1 MRLAALVAAAVL
13 LAAACRPEGVT
24 VVPES
29 ELPGDVY
36 GSLPPTPDVVEE
48 IPTEGRVYLVG
59 EGVRV
64 RLRARTETLQPTAS
78 SVQEALM
85 LALLGSA
92 PEPGR
97 ALSSEIPEGTRLR
110 GIEVD
115 GTVATVDFSSEFGR
129 GTGQSLALRLAQVV
143 YTLTEEPT
151 NVIGVRLEIDGF
163 PEPVAEPDRPAN
175 RGDFREFAPQEA
187 T

>member
-1 MRLAALVAAAVL
+1 VKLVAILAAAVFL
-13 LAAACRPEGVT
+13 TVACRPEGVT

-36 GSLPPTPDVVEE
+36 GSPPPTPAVEEE
-48 IPTEGRVYLVG
+48 IPPEGRVYLVRG
-59 EGVRV
+59 EH
-64 RLRARTETLQPTAS
+64 LRAMTRTLQPAN

-85 LALLGSA
+85 VALLSSA
-92 PEPGR
+92 PAPGR
-97 ALSSEIPEGTRLR
+97 ELSSEIPEGTRLR

-115 GTVATVDFSSEFGR
+115 GTVATVDFSSEFAR

-143 YTLTEEPT
+143 YTLTEDS
-151 NVIGVRLEIDGF
+151 NIIGVRLEIDGF
-163 PEPVAEPDRPAN
+163 PDPVADPDRPAN
-175 RGDFREFAPQEA
+175 RADFREFAPQGS

>member
-1 MRLAALVAAAVL
+1 MRLAALVAAAAL

-48 IPTEGRVYLVG
+48 IPTQGRVYLVRDG
-59 EGVRV
+59 

-92 PEPGR
+92 PESGR
-97 ALSSEIPEGTRLR
+97 ALSSEIPGDTRLR

-151 NVIGVRLEIDGF
+151 NVIGVRLAIDGF

>member
-1 MRLAALVAAAVL
+1 MRLAAIVATAAL
-13 LAAACRPEGVT
+13 LTVACRPEGVT

-36 GSLPPTPDVVEE
+36 GSLPPTPDVEEE
-48 IPTEGRVYLVG
+48 IPTEGRVYLV
-59 EGVRV
+59 RNDH
-64 RLRARTETLQPTAS
+64 LRATTETLQPAAAS

-85 LALLGSA
+85 VALLSSA

-115 GTVATVDFSSEFGR
+115 GTIATVDFSSEFGR

-151 NVIGVRLEIDGF
+151 NVIGVRLAIDGF

>member
-1 MRLAALVAAAVL
+1 VRLATLVAAAM
-13 LAAACRPEGVT
+13 LAVSCRPEGVT
-24 VVPES
+24 VVPEL

-36 GSLPPTPDVVEE
+36 GSLPPTPDIEEE
-48 IPTEGRVYLVG
+48 IPTEGRVYLVRDG
-59 EGVRV
+59 

-151 NVIGVRLEIDGF
+151 NVIGVRLAIDGF

-175 RGDFREFAPQEA
+175 RGDFREFVLQGA

>member
-1 MRLAALVAAAVL
+1 MRLAAVVATAAF
-13 LAAACRPEGVT
+13 LAVACRPEGVT
-24 VVPES
+24 VVAES

-48 IPTEGRVYLVG
+48 IPTEGRVYLVRG
-59 EGVRV
+59 G
-64 RLRARTETLQPTAS
+64 RLRAKTETLQPTTS

-85 LALLGSA
+85 LALLAA
-92 PEPGR
+92 PEAGR

-175 RGDFREFAPQEA
+175 RGDFRVFAPQEA